1 MAVVIVLLIILAL
14 VLFLIAPSG
23 KRRRAEKWKG
33 TAFAH
38 RGLHG
43 GSVCENTLPAFDKA
57 CAAGFG
63 SELDVQLSA
72 DGEVVVFHDDTLE
85 RLTGDKRRVDEVKL
99 SELKRMKLPGG
110 GNIPTFSEML
120 KTVSGRTPLLVELK
134 NGKRNDEL
142 CEKTLKKL
150 REYEGEYIIESFNPL
165 ILMWFRKNA
174 PEIIRG
180 QLVSPKSGYQPQFKN
195 TVAFVLSN
203 LCLNFLGRPDFIAYD
218 GNAEKFISPKIQRTL
233 FKTPMAVWT
242 IKDPQRHHE
251 ALDMGEMPIFEGFMP
266 ENTKE
271 G

>member
-1 MAVVIVLLIILAL
+1 MAILIIVSILAVL

-23 KRRRAEKWKG
+23 KRGRAEKWKG
-33 TAFAH
+33 KVFAH

-43 GSVCENTLPAFDKA
+43 GSVCENTLPAFEKA

-85 RLTGDKRRVDEVKL
+85 RLTGDGHRVDEVKL
-99 SELKRMKLPGG
+99 SELKGMELPGG
-110 GNIPTFSEML
+110 GKIPTFSETL
-120 KTVSGRTPLLVELK
+120 QTVKGRTPLLVELK
-134 NGKRNDEL
+134 NGKRNNEL

-165 ILMWFRKNA
+165 ILMWFRRHA

-180 QLVSPKSGYQPQFKN
+180 QLVCPKSGYHPKFKN
-195 TVAFVLSN
+195 SVAFVLSN
-203 LCLNFLGRPDFIAYD
+203 LCLNFLGRPDFVAYD
-218 GNAEKFISPKIQRTL
+218 GNAEKFISPMIQRKL

-242 IKDPQRHHE
+242 IKDPERYRE
-251 ALDMGEMPIFEGFMP
+251 ALDMGEMPIFEGFLP
-266 ENTKE
+266 ENN
-271 G
+271 